1 MSNVFISFIKFY
13 IVNRQITKTAEGEKE
28 VIRKAVALLL
38 VLVMGSITAIGLSNK
53 SIGKMN
59 WIVENTYQ
67 EGFNIDLDDGK
78 LDATVYLE
86 KEGGNVYYDLWWRH
100 I

>member
-1 MSNVFISFIKFY
+1 
-13 IVNRQITKTAEGEKE
+13 
-28 VIRKAVALLL
+28 
-38 VLVMGSITAIGLSNK
+38 
-53 SIGKMN
+53 MN